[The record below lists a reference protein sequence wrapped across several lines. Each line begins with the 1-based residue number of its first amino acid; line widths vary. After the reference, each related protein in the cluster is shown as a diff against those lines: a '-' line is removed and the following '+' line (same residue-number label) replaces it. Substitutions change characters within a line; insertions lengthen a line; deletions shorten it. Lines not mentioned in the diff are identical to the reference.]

1 MSTHIEK
8 LSGLDASWLHFE
20 SEDVPLHVASCPI
33 FQLPDGT
40 DPETFFRQVKEL
52 VRQRAPALKN
62 YRIRRIDTPFGL
74 DHPVWHDDV
83 SNIDFDYHV
92 RRVRLPKPG
101 SIEQLEAACSRI
113 AAAPMDMNR
122 PLWEYH
128 LIEGLAGNR
137 VCLVI
142 KIHHAVIDGESGVM
156 QLDMMMDPTP
166 QPRHVTPPDG
176 LPSGT
181 DAPHMWEL
189 LSDAFLRFMQQPLT
203 MMEALPRM
211 AEAANNY
218 STVMLD
224 RLTHGESLTRTAPP
238 TSFNRAIS
246 RSRRY
251 AIASVPLNDAK
262 AIKNALK
269 VTLNDVVMSVCAG
282 ALRRYLL
289 RTGGQLGDELLAMV
303 PVSLRRGDA
312 ATDQMGTLVT
322 GMVCGLAT
330 DIADPVERL
339 RAVNKRSRAAKT
351 EVEATKG
358 AMIQDY
364 NIAGAPLALR
374 LASQL
379 YGGLRLADLVQPMF
393 NVTISN
399 VAGPRVPLYLNGAR
413 MLHYHPLS
421 LVTHGLGLNITVQS
435 YCDTLDF
442 GLISCAKLLPDLAEL
457 RDDLLNSF
465 EELRGAVLG
474 DAPAPSPLPTVRD
487 LSRPRAG
494 RTAPA
499 TAKSRR
505 LPSRPPARRTRARQT
520 PETV

>member
-1 MSTHIEK
+1 MNTHIQK
-8 LSGLDASWLHFE
+8 LSGMDASWLHFE
-20 SEDVPLHVASCPI
+20 NEDVPLHVASCPI
-33 FQLPDGT
+33 FQLPKGT
-40 DPETFFRQVKEL
+40 DPGTFFTQVKAL
-52 VRQRAPALKN
+52 VKQRAPALKN
-62 YRIRRIDTPFGL
+62 YRIRRVDTPFGL
-74 DHPVWHDDV
+74 DHPVWHDDLA
-83 SNIDFDYHV
+83 NIDFDYHI
-92 RRVRLPKPG
+92 RRVRLPRPG
-101 SIEQLEAACSRI
+101 SLEQLEAACSRI
-113 AAAPMDMNR
+113 AAAPMDMDR

-128 LIEGLAGNR
+128 LIEGLQGNR

-166 QPRHVTPPDG
+166 EPRQVLPPSG
-176 LPSGT
+176 LPNGT

-203 MMEALPRM
+203 MLESLPRM

-218 STVMLD
+218 STVMMDKLS
-224 RLTHGESLTRTAPP
+224 HGEALNQVAPP
-238 TSFNRAIS
+238 TSFNRSVS

-251 AIASVPLNDAK
+251 VMASVGLEEAK

-282 ALRRYLL
+282 ALRRYLQ
-289 RTGGQLGDELLAMV
+289 RTGGELGDELLAMV

-312 ATDQMGTLVT
+312 DTDKMGTLVT

-330 DIADPVERL
+330 HVEDPVDRL
-339 RAVNKRSRAAKT
+339 RAINKRSRAAKT

-358 AMIQDY
+358 AMIQNY

-379 YGGLRLADLVQPMF
+379 YGGLRLADLVRPMF

-457 RDDLLNSF
+457 RDDLLGSF
-465 EELRGAVLG
+465 EELRQAVIG
-474 DAPAPSPLPTVRD
+474 DAIKPAAPKETVPD

-494 RTAPA
+494 NSAPA
-499 TAKSRR
+499 QSKSRR
-505 LPSRPPARRTRARQT
+505 LPNRRPSSQHPR
-520 PETV
+520 